1 MHVDVNRLKGKTVER
16 GLTGEKIAKA
26 LGIDQSTYYRKMGD
40 GGGGFT
46 LSQAITMSEVLS
58 LSREERIAIFFCGI
72 TRVNARNEVSKGGS
86 MQVRRTI
93 FPAGFSIA
101 FKVYGFSC

>member
-1 MHVDVNRLKGKTVER
+1 MLHVDVNRLKGKTVER

-58 LSREERIAIFFCGI
+58 LSRGERIEIFFCGM
-72 TRVNARNEVSKGGS
+72 TRVSARIGGERNVAR
-86 MQVRRTI
+86 MQAHHQHEYAASVGR
-93 FPAGFSIA
+93 
-101 FKVYGFSC
+101 

>member
-1 MHVDVNRLKGKTVER
+1 MRLREHAKSRKSGDAGKKVKMLHVDVNRLKGKTVER

-58 LSREERIAIFFCGI
+58 LSREERIAIFF
-72 TRVNARNEVSKGGS
+72 AE
-86 MQVRRTI
+86 
-93 FPAGFSIA
+93 
-101 FKVYGFSC
+101 